1 MNFLIDYDT
10 RSVQCKSS
18 DTDLLAAYVKDNG
31 LEMAVA
37 IISGEDDF
45 LMEMSFSEVNG
56 LFHNISDNKRKFENE
71 EDAAKFC
78 WSLLQTEEDEFPEFT
93 AKLGK
98 KLLQDAAK
106 LQKDKAVP
114 NPTASKKPPA
124 KATTGAEKPTAK
136 KVKLE
141 GSEEILVIDGK
152 CKSGSILHTIVTAI
166 ETELCETAEEIAG
179 YITTNHIIPKTGE
192 LADEKFAWHNIKY
205 FIKQGK
211 LSAEEGL

>member
-18 DTDLLAAYVKDNG
+18 DIDLLAAYVKDNG

-45 LMEMSFSEVNG
+45 LMEMSFAEVNG
-56 LFHNISDNKRKFENE
+56 LFHNISDSKRKFENE

-93 AKLGK
+93 AKMGK
-98 KLLQDAAK
+98 KLLKEADK
-106 LQKDKAVP
+106 RSKDKGDTTVP
-114 NPTASKKPPA
+114 PTKKPPA

-141 GSEEILVIDGK
+141 GNEEILVIDGK
-152 CKSGSILHTIVTAI
+152 CKKGSILHTIVTAI
-166 ETELCETAEEIAG
+166 ETELCETAEEVAG
-179 YITTNHIIPKTGE
+179 YIMANHIIPKTGE